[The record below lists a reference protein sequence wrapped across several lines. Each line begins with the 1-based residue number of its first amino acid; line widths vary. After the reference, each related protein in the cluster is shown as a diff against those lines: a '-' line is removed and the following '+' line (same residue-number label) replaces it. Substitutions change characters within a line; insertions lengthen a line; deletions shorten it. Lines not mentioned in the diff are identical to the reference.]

1 MNRWTLHACLLLTL
15 AACSKPESH
24 ESAPRPAA
32 GPPDASV
39 APAARGVRV
48 DPRLV
53 DEGRVRTAPVLR
65 KTPVGVVRLPADVV
79 ASAEGA
85 AEAGSLLPGRVARFE
100 IREGDRV
107 KRGQVL
113 AWIDAP
119 EAARAVA
126 DLVRAR
132 SRTETQTRK
141 VTRLEG
147 LVASEAAAQAALD
160 EARLERDL
168 ARADL
173 AAARTVVTNLGL
185 AEPPPT
191 SGTGALPQIGAQL
204 PVRSPVD
211 GTVVERGAPLGAY
224 IAPDTHLFRIVSEGR
239 VLVDARLP
247 DGADVPPAGTA
258 ASVKPRGTAEPCAAR
273 VLGVLPQVDPSTRS
287 RKVRLAPEGSCGG
300 LVGGAQAEVEI
311 EMRATGADTL
321 VVPAAALVDLRTAT
335 VVFAGTG
342 AKGTFEVRPVEPGVR
357 VGDDVVIR
365 AGLKDGEQVVVEGTV
380 LLKGELIRA
389 ELGGE

>member
-1 MNRWTLHACLLLTL
+1 MKRSTRCILHTFVVLAV
-15 AACSKPESH
+15 AACSKRETH
-24 ESAPRPAA
+24 EPAPAA
-32 GPPDASV
+32 SASV

-48 DPRLV
+48 DPRLI
-53 DEGRVRTAPVLR
+53 DEGRVRTVAVAR
-65 KTPVGVVRLPADVV
+65 KKPVGVVRLPADVV

-85 AEAGSLLPGRVARFE
+85 AEAGSLLPGRIARFE

-119 EAARAVA
+119 EAAKAIA

-160 EARLERDL
+160 EARLERDI

-191 SGTGALPQIGAQL
+191 SGEGAVPQLSAQL

-211 GTVVERGAPLGAY
+211 GVVVERGAPLGAY
-224 IAPDTHLFRIVSEGR
+224 VTPDTHLFRIVSEGR

-247 DGADVPPAGTA
+247 DGADVPAAGTA
-258 ASVKPRGTAEPCAAR
+258 ASVKPRGTADRCAAR

-287 RKVRLAPEGSCGG
+287 RKVRLAPEGTCKG

-311 EMRATGADTL
+311 EMGASGGDAI
-321 VVPAAALVDLRTAT
+321 VVPAAALVDLKTAT
-335 VVFAGTG
+335 VAFAATGT
-342 AKGTFEVRPVEPGVR
+342 KGTFEVRPVEPGVH
-357 VGDDVVIR
+357 VGEDVVVR
-365 AGLKDGEQVVVEGTV
+365 AGLHEGDQVVVEGTV
-380 LLKGELIRA
+380 LLKGELIRG

>member
-1 MNRWTLHACLLLTL
+1 MRTCILHACITLLLVP
-15 AACSKPESH
+15 ACSRRDHAEP
-24 ESAPRPAA
+24 PPPAA
-32 GPPDASV
+32 SAAP

-53 DEGRVRTAPVLR
+53 DEGRVRTVPVVR
-65 KTPVGVVRLPADVV
+65 KKPTGIVRLPADIV

-113 AWIDAP
+113 AWIDSP

-132 SRTETQTRK
+132 SRSETTARK

-173 AAARTVVTNLGL
+173 AAARTVLTNLGL
-185 AEPPPT
+185 PEPPAT
-191 SGTGALPQIGAQL
+191 SGEGAVPPIAAQL

-224 IAPDTHLFRIVSEGR
+224 VTPDTHLFRIVFEGN

-258 ASVKPRGTAEPCAAR
+258 ASVKPRGAADRCPAR

-287 RKVRLAPEGSCGG
+287 RKVRLAPEGTCKG
-300 LVGGAQAEVEI
+300 LVGGAQADVEI
-311 EMRATGADTL
+311 EMGAAGGEAL
-321 VVPAAALVDLRTAT
+321 VVPAAALVDLKTAT
-335 VVFAGTG
+335 VAFAATP
-342 AKGTFEVRPVEPGVR
+342 AKGTFEVRPVEPGVHI
-357 VGDDVVIR
+357 GDEVVIR
-365 AGLKDGEQVVVEGTV
+365 AGLQEGDQVVVEGSV
-380 LLKGELIRA
+380 LLKGELIRG